1 MVVQLDEVQKQTVY
15 QVLAGMNLERYQE
28 TVKFLIDNGTEPR
41 LLLQLIRSVFEEGQ
55 SSAYQQGIR
64 IGENYGA
71 EVALRLLA
79 QRLNGK
85 DKDSCTPSSQKNRH
99 NR

>member
-15 QVLAGMNLERYQE
+15 QVLAGMELERHQE
-28 TVKFLIDNGTEPR
+28 PIEYLVALLGGKDAQ
-41 LLLQLIRSVFEEGQ
+41 LLLQLIRTIWKEGQ
-55 SSAYQQGIR
+55 SSAYQEGMR

-85 DKDSCTPSSQKNRH
+85 DKDSCTPSSQ
-99 NR
+99 